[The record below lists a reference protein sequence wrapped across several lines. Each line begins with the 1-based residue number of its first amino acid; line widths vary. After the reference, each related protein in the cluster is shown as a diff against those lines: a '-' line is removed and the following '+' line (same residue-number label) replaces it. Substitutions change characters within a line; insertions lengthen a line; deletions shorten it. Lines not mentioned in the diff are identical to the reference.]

1 MKKKHII
8 IALIALAA
16 AAAIGLAVF
25 FATHVSIGGEYFP
38 KSAQVFDLTH
48 MDLTADDY
56 LSLREQYPDTQILW
70 SVPFQGNHYPSTT
83 QTITIGSLTEAEI
96 PLLDFLPDLKEVDA
110 SQCTDYAALLALQK
124 RRPDCRILYRVTL
137 GDLEFDNFTQ
147 ELTLETPDATELL
160 EKLPLLPGLQKLTLT
175 GTPLPPEDLL
185 TLRDAFPSLELHYS
199 VALCGEIYPW
209 DAESID
215 LSGIPV
221 TTGELADVLPLLPR
235 LQQLTLQDT
244 TLTDAE
250 LKELATQFPDIFFLC
265 TLDFAGLPCSTDAT
279 TIDLSRREVTV
290 EMVDAMLPLFPYLT
304 KLDLSRCG
312 IDDETMD
319 ALNQRH
325 PSVNIVWMLRIGL
338 VNVRTDDTVFYPSSV
353 NELFMPNEEQLKKL
367 RYCTEMVAVDVG
379 HCYTTNCDWAR
390 YMPHLKY
397 LIIAD
402 NPISDLSPLSGLK
415 ELIYLEVF
423 RTNVTDYTPLLG
435 CTALQDLNIGCTY
448 GDPAPLAQMPWL
460 HNVYWWYGSTQDAT
474 ILENAQWLAAELPD
488 TNVVANGKRSID
500 GGWRQIPNYY
510 IFRNYIGGAFY
521 NQEDIYIRWG
531 DADGGKILRSE
542 KYYGPYTAAEILS
555 EIVRYRIDNGIPF
568 PGIKNVDS
576 EKAEIL
582 YQTILDSLP

>member
-1 MKKKHII
+1 MKKKSII
-8 IALIALAA
+8 IVIIALAA
-16 AAAIGLAVF
+16 VTIGLAAF

-38 KSAQVFDLTH
+38 KNAQVFDLTH
-48 MDLTADDY
+48 MDLSVEEY
-56 LSLREQYPDTQILW
+56 LSLREQYPDTRILW
-70 SVPFQGNHYPSTT
+70 SVPFQGNRCPSTT
-83 QTITIGSLTEAEI
+83 QSITIGSLTEAEI
-96 PLLDFLPDLKEVDA
+96 PLLDYLPDLKEVDA
-110 SQCTDYAALLALQK
+110 SQCTDYAALLALRQ
-124 RRPDCRILYRVTL
+124 RRPDCRILYRITL
-137 GDLEFDNFTQ
+137 GDQEFDNFTR
-147 ELTLETPDATELL
+147 ELTLEAPSTAELL
-160 EKLPLLPGLQKLTLT
+160 EKLPLLPELETLTLT

-185 TLRDAFPSLELHYS
+185 TLRDAFPTLELRYS
-199 VALCGEIYPW
+199 VALCGELYPW
-209 DAESID
+209 DVESID
-215 LSGIPV
+215 LSGTSV
-221 TTGELADVLPLLPR
+221 TAQELSAVLPLLPR
-235 LQQLTLQDT
+235 LGKLTLQDT
-244 TLTDAE
+244 ALTDSE
-250 LKELATQFPDIFFLC
+250 LKDLAAQYPETFFLC
-265 TLDFAGLPCSTDAT
+265 TLDFAGLPCPTDAA
-279 TIDLSRREVTV
+279 TIDLSRREVTA
-290 EMVDAMLPLFPYLT
+290 ETVDAMLPYFPKLT

-325 PSVNIVWMLRIGL
+325 PNVSIVWTLRIGL

-353 NELFMPNEEQLKKL
+353 NELYMPNEQQLEKL

-423 RTNVTDYTPLLG
+423 RTDVTDYSPLLG

-460 HNVYWWYGSTQDAT
+460 HNVYWWYGSTHDAT
-474 ILENAQWLAAELPD
+474 ILENAQWLAEQLPD

-531 DADGGKILRSE
+531 DADGNKILRSE

-555 EIVRYRIDNGIPF
+555 EIIRHRIDNGIPF
-568 PGIKNVDS
+568 PGIKNVGS

-582 YQTILDSLP
+582 YQTLLDALP